1 MVINR
6 FGDELGTRSVMGVV
20 ADRVRENLVRHL
32 GQLGHGGRPT
42 EPRYGKG
49 GGWPSGPIRVSGWVL
64 AHSQGNSSI
73 FYKPHIKSNSFDLNS
88 S

>member
-1 MVINR
+1 MKMVINR

-42 EPRYGKG
+42 EPR
-49 GGWPSGPIRVSGWVL
+49 
-64 AHSQGNSSI
+64 
-73 FYKPHIKSNSFDLNS
+73 
-88 S
+88 